1 MGHCGGLEVVMI
13 TVTLEGKNISDII
26 DIVHSLRR
34 DGYHQGTDFDF
45 AYHPPAIDYDAMG
58 IIDYG
63 RKKYTEFRFYDEHLA
78 MMFKLRY
85 SGE

>member
-1 MGHCGGLEVVMI
+1 MI
-13 TVTLEGKNISDII
+13 TVTLEDKNINDVL

-34 DGYHQGTDFDF
+34 DGYQQGTDFDF
-45 AYHPPAIDYDAMG
+45 AYHPNPIDYDATG
-58 IIDYG
+58 IIDYE
-63 RKKYTEFRFYDEHLA
+63 RKKYTEFHFYDEHLA